1 MYTGTQQGITKDS
14 DYETFKQLGVNHIS
28 GHPEV
33 PHQQWTAEN
42 LSLYREKVESFGL
55 TLDMIELPLS
65 SRIIDER
72 AKKGEFVNI
81 LTGSP
86 ERDKEIDRICEIIKA
101 VSESGIPAVKYNLN
115 IIGIPRTESEYG

>member
-1 MYTGTQQGITKDS
+1 
-14 DYETFKQLGVNHIS
+14 
-28 GHPEV
+28 
-33 PHQQWTAEN
+33 
-42 LSLYREKVESFGL
+42 
-55 TLDMIELPLS
+55 MIELPLS

-101 VSESGIPAVKYNLN
+101 VSESGIKQSDEVNP
-115 IIGIPRTESEYG
+115 IGSMF